1 MRLLM
6 IPLLAALAAPLLASP
21 ARAGGTLTVAMTAGD
36 LPIDVGNPDQGFEGY
51 RFVGYNLYDSLSLW
65 DLSRSDK
72 ASDIV
77 PGLATEW
84 HVDPNNPKRWIYT
97 LRQGVK
103 WHDGCD
109 FTADDVMWNFTRVND
124 STAPQFNSL
133 QFALTRSLFV
143 NFDHADKIDDHTIAI
158 TTKFIDSLFPYNMT
172 YFLLVSPCRFK
183 ASNNDWN
190 AFAQHPSGTGPYV
203 FDSMVPHERMV
214 LTPNKAYWN
223 KARVPQQ
230 DKLVLL
236 PMPEATTRV
245 AALLSGQVNFVEA
258 PPPDAL
264 DRLKSSGMK
273 IVMNSYPHD
282 WPYELNT
289 ANGPFKD
296 ERVRQAANYA
306 INRSDFVDLLNG
318 EATPEYATVP
328 PSMPYYGHPVRYE
341 FNPDKA
347 RALLKA
353 AGCLPCKVNIAI
365 STSGSGQMQPLPMN
379 ELAKSQ
385 MDAAGFDVHFQVMDW
400 NAIIALYR
408 EGVGKHPDV
417 DGINDSRALLDPESA
432 LIKIASK
439 DFWAPNG
446 SNWGHYY
453 EPDTQ
458 DLINKVLTT
467 FDPDARMK
475 LLTQLHENLNAHA
488 YMVFMVHDLN
498 PRALAPSVH
507 GFVQA
512 QNWFQ
517 DLTPISV
524 SQ

>member
-1 MRLLM
+1 MKRRLLVL
-6 IPLLAALAAPLLASP
+6 LLAFSAMAAAPRAE
-21 ARAGGTLTVAMTAGD
+21 AGGTVTVAMTAGD

-65 DLSRSDK
+65 DLSKSDK
-72 ASDIV
+72 PSDIK

-84 HVDPNNPKRWIYT
+84 HIDPGNPKRWIYT

-109 FTADDVMWNFTRVND
+109 FTADDVMWNFARVND
-124 STAPQFNSL
+124 DKAPQFNAL

-143 NFDHADKIDDHTIAI
+143 NFDSAEKIDDHTIAI
-158 TTKFIDSLFPYNMT
+158 NTKFVDSLFPYNMS
-172 YFLLVSPCRFK
+172 YFLLVSRCR
-183 ASNNDWN
+183 AEQLHNDWN
-190 AFAQHPSGTGPYV
+190 AIALHPSGTGPYML
-203 FDSMVPHERMV
+203 DRMVAHERMEFV
-214 LTPNKAYWN
+214 PNASYWD
-223 KARVPQQ
+223 KTRVPKQ
-230 DKLVLL
+230 DRLVIL

-264 DRLKSSGMK
+264 DRLKSAGMK
-273 IVMNSYPHD
+273 IVMNTYPHD

-289 ANGPFKD
+289 ETGPFKD

-306 INRSDFVDLLNG
+306 INRDDMVDLLNG
-318 EATPEYATVP
+318 EAIPEYGTVP
-328 PSMPYYGHPVRYE
+328 PGMPYYGHPIEYKY
-341 FNPDKA
+341 NPDKA

-379 ELAKSQ
+379 ELVKSQ

-417 DGINDSRALLDPESA
+417 DGVNDSRALLDPESS
-432 LIKIASK
+432 LMKIASRK
-439 DFWAPNG
+439 FWAPNG
-446 SNWGHYY
+446 SNWGHYSQ
-453 EPDTQ
+453 PDTEA
-458 DLINKVLTT
+458 LIEQIWQT
-467 FDPDARMK
+467 FDATKRMA
-475 LLTQLHENLNAHA
+475 LLTQLHENLNQHA
-488 YMVFMVHDLN
+488 YMVFIVHDLN
-498 PRALAPSVH
+498 PRALSPKLQ
-507 GFVQA
+507 GFVQS

-517 DLTPISV
+517 DMTPISV
-524 SQ
+524 AP